1 MLLRLGSLLF
11 ALPALIL
18 LVLYGLEMSA
28 VSDCTQLGGIYNFD
42 TAECGTEAIAQTSYY
57 MRHSGLV
64 NGMMLL
70 SVGGA
75 LAMSIGMLIKG
86 MAQQAKS

>member
-18 LVLYGLEMSA
+18 LVLYGIEMSA
-28 VSDCTQLGGIYNFD
+28 ISDCTQLGGIYNFE
-42 TAECGTEAIAQTSYY
+42 TATCGSEAIEQTSYY
-57 MRHSGLV
+57 TRHSGLV

-70 SVGGA
+70 SVLGA
-75 LAMSIGMLIKG
+75 LAMSLGMLIKG